1 VDFSLTCDLHF
12 MIVISMMVGLTRF
25 FDPLIDDD
33 APLRWSFE
41 GHFDASITLY
51 GGCCTHDDECWVM

>member
-1 VDFSLTCDLHF
+1 